1 MPDAIDWF
9 VPLVE
14 YVCDVVMVAANPTY
28 GLEYGAEANASKR
41 WADLLKHEGEPHDG
55 DCTGQPQ
62 TCLQCQ
68 IATQRQEARYL
79 YGVILKWVTEGY
91 PPEEAPDA

>member
-28 GLEYGAEANASKR
+28 GLEYGA
-41 WADLLKHEGEPHDG
+41 
-55 DCTGQPQ
+55 
-62 TCLQCQ
+62 
-68 IATQRQEARYL
+68 
-79 YGVILKWVTEGY
+79 
-91 PPEEAPDA
+91 